1 MDIKKLVD
9 LVKLIECLFKFGS
22 LYFFWKKIPPKCC
35 KTIKYLLE
43 KLILTP
49 WLLKCVF
56 VDILGKIAKV
66 HIISNVKVSKNNSII
81 DSAMNIFDLNYKLTF
96 PLFLICRNEWYVSNY
111 VITQPPLSHNWKFL
125 ERVLNILFFLE
136 EYDFK
141 TIVTLTSPWNRA
153 KLSKNINSTY
163 SICLVSMR

>member
-1 MDIKKLVD
+1 MLQNYQI
-9 LVKLIECLFKFGS
+9 S
-22 LYFFWKKIPPKCC
+22 LRKTYFDTLP
-35 KTIKYLLE
+35 
-43 KLILTP
+43 
-49 WLLKCVF
+49 LKCVF